1 MINFESS
8 TQGTIIFFDSTL
20 APICQ
25 KIKLTKLSHF
35 LFFFIKSIKKP
46 KIKPKAKK
54 PIPVKVV
61 PQTIEGAGMLFKS
74 DVIDYGKI
82 AHKSNGEREFVF
94 TNNGNKA
101 LLIKNATSTCGCT
114 VPTFPKDSIQPGEKG
129 AIIVK
134 FDTSRAGP
142 FSKTVTVTS
151 NAVQGST
158 KVLLIKGDV
167 AIPPRKVS
175 EPNKS

>member
-1 MINFESS
+1 M
-8 TQGTIIFFDSTL
+8 
-20 APICQ
+20 
-25 KIKLTKLSHF
+25 K
-35 LFFFIKSIKKP
+35 KSIL
-46 KIKPKAKK
+46 IVVLLVFGLSYSNAQTAKPKAKK
-54 PIPVKVV
+54 PVPVKVV
-61 PQTIEGAGMLFKS
+61 PQTIEGAGILFKS

-82 AHKSNGEREFVF
+82 PHKSKGEREFTF

-101 LLIKNATSTCGCT
+101 LVIKNATSTCGCT
-114 VPTFPKDSIQPGEKG
+114 VPTFPKDSIPPGEKG
-129 AIIVK
+129 VIIVK
-134 FDTSRAGP
+134 YDTSRAGP

-167 AIPPRKVS
+167 TAPPRKVS